1 MLNKTYITTEDRKYF
16 SRIIIF
22 YPMASLISWTPGY
35 LFNMLEIFKVDKF
48 TVDTPENK
56 DF

>member
-1 MLNKTYITTEDRKYF
+1 
-16 SRIIIF
+16 
-22 YPMASLISWTPGY
+22 MASLISWTPGY